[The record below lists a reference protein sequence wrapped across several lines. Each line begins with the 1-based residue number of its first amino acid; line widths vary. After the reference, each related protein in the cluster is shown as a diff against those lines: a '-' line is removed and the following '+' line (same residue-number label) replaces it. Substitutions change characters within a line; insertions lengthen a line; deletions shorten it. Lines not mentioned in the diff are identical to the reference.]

1 MHIIRLCD
9 QESVTVPPEFTAA
22 EAIRLMVAR
31 RVGSVVV
38 VEANRV
44 VGIFTERDVLKK
56 LALSG
61 RDPAKVPVA
70 ELMTAPVETASP
82 ETSPGEALGMMLER
96 HFRHL
101 PVVDSSGR
109 LRGVLS
115 IRNLMHA
122 QMEQL
127 RQQLHS
133 LEHYVASEEPGATK
147 ARG

>member
-1 MHIIRLCD
+1 MSVVRLCD
-9 QESVTVPPEFTAA
+9 QESATIPPQFTAA
-22 EAIRLMVAR
+22 EAIRLMVER
-31 RVGSVVV
+31 RVGAVVV
-38 VEANRV
+38 VDDNRV
-44 VGIFTERDVLKK
+44 VGIFTERDVLRK

-61 RDPAKVPVA
+61 RGPDKVPVA
-70 ELMTAPVETASP
+70 DLMTSPVETVPP
-82 ETSPGEALGMMLER
+82 EASPGEALGKMIEH

-101 PVVDSSGR
+101 PVVDSKGR

-115 IRNLMHA
+115 IRNLLHA